1 MVPVGE
7 PVMDVSGEL
16 VCTKSFPSMP
26 SHFWN
31 DPDGAKYKR
40 AYFSKYPGSYVQ
52 NAKILYVATC
62 VLPYRDMA
70 PWRLLYDQLS
80 YWWNFHV
87 REKVTVYVHVYKTT
101 AYKSS

>member
-52 NAKILYVATC
+52 NAKILDVLVCFPIGIWHHGDYCMISSATGGIFM
-62 VLPYRDMA
+62 LGR
-70 PWRLLYDQLS
+70 R
-80 YWWNFHV
+80 
-87 REKVTVYVHVYKTT
+87 
-101 AYKSS
+101 

>member
-1 MVPVGE
+1 MAIIYLMVMIMVHVGE

-40 AYFSKYPGSYVQ
+40 AYFSNYPG
-52 NAKILYVATC
+52 
-62 VLPYRDMA
+62 R
-70 PWRLLYDQLS
+70 
-80 YWWNFHV
+80 
-87 REKVTVYVHVYKTT
+87 YKMQ
-101 AYKSS
+101 